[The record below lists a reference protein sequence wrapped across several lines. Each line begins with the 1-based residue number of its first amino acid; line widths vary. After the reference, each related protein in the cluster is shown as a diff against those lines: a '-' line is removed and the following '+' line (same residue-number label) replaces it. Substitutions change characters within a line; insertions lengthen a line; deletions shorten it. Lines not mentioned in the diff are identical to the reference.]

1 MAIQKITAS
10 IDYTSRDFF
19 SLREDLITR
28 IQTRVNA
35 NGKTWAATDP
45 ADFGVAIVEAFA
57 HIGDLTNYYI
67 DRVANEAY
75 LTTATQRQSLLNI
88 ASMYGYQ
95 VSGYRQAYV
104 DVTLTNPTGVDV
116 VVPEG
121 TLVSASITITN
132 NGSSTTYKEY
142 YTVNSDVTIGP
153 NASVSGELVH
163 GKNVT
168 ADAANAAD
176 GADIYDIP
184 GERLAY
190 STGLPN
196 QAYTLK
202 SNQVVDGTVE
212 VFVRNG
218 DSFVQWTQ
226 VDNLSEYGPQDFVYT
241 LSYSG
246 TNYVTVDFGNGV
258 SGAIP
263 VYGDDIKAQYFVG
276 GGLIGNAES
285 NTNFSV
291 VSVPVSSGVLLAS
304 IVNVSIS
311 NDAAGFGGEDPESD
325 DSIRINA
332 PSALRVSQR
341 AVSLNDF
348 KNFALT
354 MSGVG
359 KAAAYASAPTSVAL
373 YVGPTTTD
381 TSSDYFPGY
390 DATNTTTTALWGNLS
405 TSVQTEFANK
415 TQIGTTLT
423 LLPPTYVPADVVV
436 EYVSEVGYSDAQIIT
451 AINSGIVYGYGYNYL
466 DFNQNIRPEK
476 LEQSLSAING
486 VDSVRIV
493 KLFRTGG
500 SSARTTLIPA
510 QGEYFVFKDAN
521 TKVYPIASLSN
532 LIVTIA
538 NGTMPTFNTLTK
550 TYAFTSTSST
560 MTFTPTSVNTVAT
573 LAYTFTNGSG
583 TVTGPTAITS
593 GVASG
598 SLTLTTGLNTV
609 AVTVTSS
616 DGLNTNIYYIKVTK

>member
-35 NGKTWAATDP
+35 NGKTWSATDP

-104 DVTLTNPTGVDV
+104 SVTLTNPTSVDV

-132 NGSSTTYKEY
+132 NGSSTTFQEY
-142 YTVNSDVTIGP
+142 YTLTADVTIGA
-153 NASVSGELVH
+153 NESAVGELVH

-168 ADAANAAD
+168 ADAVNSANVD
-176 GADIYDIP
+176 DVYDIP
-184 GERLAY
+184 GERLSY

-196 QAYTLK
+196 QSYVLK
-202 SNQVVDGTVE
+202 NNRVVDGTVE

-226 VDNLSEYGPQDFVYT
+226 ADNLSEYGPQDFVYSV
-241 LSYSG
+241 SYSG
-246 TNYVTVDFGNGV
+246 NNYVTVGFGDGV

-263 VYGDDIKAQYFVG
+263 VYGDDIKVQYFVG
-276 GGLIGNAES
+276 GGLVGNIDG

-291 VSVPVSSGVLLAS
+291 VSVPASSGVLIAD
-304 IVNVSIS
+304 IINVSIS
-311 NDAAGFGGEDPESD
+311 NDAAGFGGEDPEAD
-325 DSIRINA
+325 DSIRSNA

-359 KAAAYASAPTSVAL
+359 KVAAYASAPTSVAV
-373 YVGPTTTD
+373 YVGPTVAD
-381 TSSDYFPGY
+381 TSPDYYPGY
-390 DATNTTTTALWGNLS
+390 DANNTATTALWLS
-405 TSVQTEFANK
+405 LKNSVQTNFANK
-415 TQIGTTLT
+415 TQIGTTVT
-423 LLPPTYVPADVVV
+423 VLPPTYVPADVVV
-436 EYVSEVGYSDAQIIT
+436 EYVSETGYSDTQIIT
-451 AINSGIVYGYGYNYL
+451 AINSGIVYGYGYNFL

-493 KLFRTGG
+493 KLFRTGE

-510 QGEYFVFKDAN
+510 QGEYFVFQDVN
-521 TKVYPIASLSN
+521 TKVYPMASLSN
-532 LIVTIA
+532 LAVTIA
-538 NGTMPTFNTLTK
+538 NGTMPTFNALTK
-550 TYAFTSTSST
+550 TYAFTSTSSS

-573 LAYTFTNGSG
+573 LSYTFTNGSG

-598 SLTLTTGLNTV
+598 SLTLTTGLNTI

>member
-1 MAIQKITAS
+1 MAIQKITSS

-19 SLREDLITR
+19 ALREDLITR

-35 NGKTWAATDP
+35 NGKTWSATDP

-57 HIGDLTNYYI
+57 HIGDLNNYYI

-75 LTTATQRQSLLNI
+75 LSTATQRQSLLNI

-95 VSGYRQAYV
+95 VSGYRQALV
-104 DVTLTNPTGVDV
+104 DVTLTNSTGVDV

-132 NGSSTTYKEY
+132 NGSATTYQEY
-142 YTVNSDVTIGP
+142 YTVNSDVTIGA
-153 NASVSGELVH
+153 NASALGELVH

-168 ADAANAAD
+168 ADAVNAANGD
-176 GADIYDIP
+176 DIYDIP

-196 QAYTLK
+196 QSYILT
-202 SNQVVDGTVE
+202 SNQVVDGSVE

-226 VDNLSEYGPQDFVYT
+226 VDNLSEYGPQDFVYS

-246 TNYVTVDFGNGV
+246 TDYVSVNFGNGI

-276 GGLIGNAES
+276 GGLIGNVDS
-285 NTNFSV
+285 GTNFRV
-291 VSVPVSSGVLLAS
+291 ISVPVSSGVLLAS
-304 IVNVSIS
+304 IVNVTIS
-311 NDAAGFGGEDPESD
+311 NDAAGYGGENPESN
-325 DSIRINA
+325 DSIRANA

-359 KAAAYASAPTSVAL
+359 KAAAYASSPTSVVL
-373 YVGPTTTD
+373 YIGESTTD
-381 TSSDYFPGY
+381 TSPDYYPGFNV
-390 DATNTTTTALWGNLS
+390 TNTAVTSKWSDLKS
-405 TSVQTEFANK
+405 SVQTDFSNK

-423 LLPPTYVPADVVV
+423 ILPPTYVSADVVV
-436 EYVSEVGYSDAQIIT
+436 EYVAETGYSDAQIIT
-451 AINSGIVYGYGYNYL
+451 AINSEVVYGYGYNYL

-521 TKVYPIASLSN
+521 TKIYPMASLSN
-532 LIVTIA
+532 LVVTIA
-538 NGTMPTFNTLTK
+538 NGTMPSFNALTK

-573 LAYTFTNGSG
+573 LTYTFTNGSG
-583 TVTGPTAITS
+583 TVTGPTSITS

-598 SLTLTTGLNTV
+598 SLTLTTGLNTI

>member
-1 MAIQKITAS
+1 MAIQKITSS

-19 SLREDLITR
+19 ALREDLITR

-35 NGKTWAATDP
+35 NGKTWSATDP

-57 HIGDLTNYYI
+57 HIGDLNNYYI

-75 LTTATQRQSLLNI
+75 LSTATQRQSLLNI

-95 VSGYRQAYV
+95 VSGYRQALV
-104 DVTLTNPTGVDV
+104 DVTLTNSTGVDV

-132 NGSSTTYKEY
+132 NGSATTYQEY

-153 NASVSGELVH
+153 NASALGELVH

-168 ADAANAAD
+168 ADAVNAANGD
-176 GADIYDIP
+176 DIYDIP

-196 QAYTLK
+196 QSYILT
-202 SNQVVDGTVE
+202 SNQVVDGSVE

-226 VDNLSEYGPQDFVYT
+226 VDNLSEYGPQDFVYS

-246 TNYVTVDFGNGV
+246 TDYVSVNFGNGV

-276 GGLIGNAES
+276 GGLIGNVDS
-285 NTNFSV
+285 GTNFRV
-291 VSVPVSSGVLLAS
+291 ISVPVSSGVLLAS
-304 IVNVSIS
+304 IVNVTIS
-311 NDAAGFGGEDPESD
+311 NDAAGYGGENPESN
-325 DSIRINA
+325 DSIRANA

-359 KAAAYASAPTSVAL
+359 KAAAYASSPTSVVL
-373 YVGPTTTD
+373 YIGESTTD
-381 TSSDYFPGY
+381 TSPDYYPGFNASNTAVTSKWSD
-390 DATNTTTTALWGNLS
+390 LKS
-405 TSVQTEFANK
+405 SVETDFSNK

-423 LLPPTYVPADVVV
+423 ILPPTYVSADVVV
-436 EYVSEVGYSDAQIIT
+436 EYVAETGYSDAQIIT
-451 AINSGIVYGYGYNYL
+451 AINSEVVYGYGYNYL

-521 TKVYPIASLSN
+521 TKIYPMASLSN
-532 LIVTIA
+532 LVVTIA
-538 NGTMPTFNTLTK
+538 NGTMPSFNALTK

-573 LAYTFTNGSG
+573 LTYTFTNGSG
-583 TVTGPTAITS
+583 TVTGPTSITS

-598 SLTLTTGLNTV
+598 SLTLTTGLNTI

>member
-1 MAIQKITAS
+1 MAIQKITSS

-19 SLREDLITR
+19 ALREDLITR

-35 NGKTWAATDP
+35 NGKTWSATDP

-57 HIGDLTNYYI
+57 HIGDLNNYYI

-75 LTTATQRQSLLNI
+75 LSTATQRQSLLNI

-95 VSGYRQAYV
+95 VSGYRQALV
-104 DVTLTNPTGVDV
+104 DVTLTNSTGVDV

-132 NGSSTTYKEY
+132 NGSATTYQEY
-142 YTVNSDVTIGP
+142 YTVNSDVTIGA
-153 NASVSGELVH
+153 NASALGELVH

-168 ADAANAAD
+168 ADAVNAANGD
-176 GADIYDIP
+176 DIYDIP

-196 QAYTLK
+196 QSYTLT
-202 SNQVVDGTVE
+202 SNQVVDGSVE

-226 VDNLSEYGPQDFVYT
+226 VDNLSEYGPQDFVYS

-246 TNYVTVDFGNGV
+246 TDYVSVNFGNGV

-276 GGLIGNAES
+276 GGLIGNVDS
-285 NTNFSV
+285 GTNFRV
-291 VSVPVSSGVLLAS
+291 ISVPVSSGVLLAS
-304 IVNVSIS
+304 IVNVTIS
-311 NDAAGFGGEDPESD
+311 NDAAGYGGENPESN
-325 DSIRINA
+325 DSIRANA

-359 KAAAYASAPTSVAL
+359 KAAAYASSPTSVVL
-373 YVGPTTTD
+373 YIGESTTD
-381 TSSDYFPGY
+381 TSPDYYPGFN
-390 DATNTTTTALWGNLS
+390 ATNTAVTSKWSDLKS
-405 TSVQTEFANK
+405 SVQTDFSNK

-423 LLPPTYVPADVVV
+423 ILPPTYVPADVVV
-436 EYVSEVGYSDAQIIT
+436 EYVAETGYSDAQIIT
-451 AINSGIVYGYGYNYL
+451 AINSEVVYGYGYNYL

-493 KLFRTGG
+493 KLFRTGE

-521 TKVYPIASLSN
+521 TKIYPMASLSN
-532 LIVTIA
+532 LVVTIA
-538 NGTMPTFNTLTK
+538 NGTMPSFNALTK
-550 TYAFTSTSST
+550 TYAFTSTSSS

-573 LAYTFTNGSG
+573 LTYTFTNGSG

-593 GVASG
+593 GAASG
-598 SLTLTTGLNTV
+598 SLTLTTGLNTI